1 MLLYKEKTKIEPSI
15 VGVVNP
21 LSGIWSYINNLPW
34 EDDEYK
40 STKGRQVCHIAN
52 KVTYKVGGNIYQH
65 GHQDTRISNFFSR
78 LYPEWGIGLAMKYQP
93 GGEIGLH
100 RDSTGYGRIAYSISS
115 CEFIFQL
122 EDIKYRIPANNV
134 ISFPAKVPHAAYHIG
149 DHERLVLC
157 CWEFTPKRTAN

>member
-1 MLLYKEKTKIEPSI
+1 MSWIDTTATTTVEPSVSYDI
-15 VGVVNP
+15 LVV
-21 LSGIWSYINNLPW
+21 
-34 EDDEYK
+34 K
-40 STKGRQVCHIAN
+40 
-52 KVTYKVGGNIYQH
+52 
-65 GHQDTRISNFFSR
+65 
-78 LYPEWGIGLAMKYQP
+78 GLAMKYQP
-93 GGEIGLH
+93 GGEISLH
-100 RDSTGYGRIAYSISS
+100 RNSTGYGRIAYSISS